1 MNKKYLDIL
10 KNKYF
15 IVTAIIL
22 VWMTFFDSNNFI
34 HLVNKSI
41 KLQNIQEEK
50 NYYLQKMKETK
61 QARKELLKSSET
73 LERFAREKYYMKKPD
88 EDLYVVVDKEE

>member
-1 MNKKYLDIL
+1 MDKKYLAIL

-34 HLVNKSI
+34 HLVNKSV
-41 KLQNIQEEK
+41 KLNKLQEEK
-50 NYYLQKMKETK
+50 AYYLQKMKETK
-61 QARKELLKSSET
+61 QARKNLFKSSET

-88 EDLYVVVDKEE
+88 EDLYVIVDKKQ